1 MKRTIAGI
9 AFALLAAAGCR
20 QQDVRD
26 FSVSLPAMNE
36 ANAAEIEKDVRAAL
50 AMYRG
55 VDKSTL
61 ACDAAARQVDMKY
74 DSMQVAQKNI
84 EFAIAKAGWTA
95 NDVTPE
101 SVGAKA
107 KSK

>member
-1 MKRTIAGI
+1 MKRTVLGI
-9 AFALLAAAGCR
+9 ALAMLAFAGCR
-20 QQDVRD
+20 QEDVRA
-26 FSVSLPAMNE
+26 FSVSLPAMTGG
-36 ANAAEIEKDVRAAL
+36 NAAEMEKDVRAAL

-55 VDKSTL
+55 VDKSSL
-61 ACDAAARQVDMKY
+61 VFDAAKRKVDMKY
-74 DSMQVAQKNI
+74 DSMQIAQKNI
-84 EFAIAKAGWTA
+84 ELAIAKAGWTA